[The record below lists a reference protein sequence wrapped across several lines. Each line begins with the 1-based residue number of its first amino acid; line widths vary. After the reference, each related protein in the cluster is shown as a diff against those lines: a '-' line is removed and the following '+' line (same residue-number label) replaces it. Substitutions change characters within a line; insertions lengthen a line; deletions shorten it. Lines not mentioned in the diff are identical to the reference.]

1 MATTAV
7 VALVLLA
14 VGGLITWNVIRSTV
28 ALPGQVT
35 RMSIVFPEAH
45 VRMVNE
51 SREFAVS
58 PSGSHVV
65 YEANRELYLRALDR
79 FDAQLVPGTEGTDPT
94 SPFFSPDGQWI
105 GFYSY
110 RDDALQKIPVSG
122 GTPVTLF
129 EGQSAMSPNWG
140 PDDQIIFGREGAG
153 ILRIAGAGG
162 SAELLV
168 PVDLPELVTQPQ
180 ILPGGEAV
188 LYTLG
193 TWARAW
199 DTAQIIVERL
209 ATGERTVVL
218 DGGSAGRYVP
228 TGHLVYALGESLL
241 AVPFD
246 VTRLEVTGGAVPLL
260 EGIFRSMNND
270 TGSADFDL
278 SRTGAIVYR
287 PTEARLASNTL
298 VWVDRSGEEEVVPV
312 PPHIYIYPRLAPDG
326 RRMTLDTRGA
336 GDDDVWVWDLD
347 RETFTRLT
355 VSPQADQYGVWT
367 PDGKRVVFSSTR
379 EGVPNL
385 YWRPADG
392 TGLVERLAPSPNDQY
407 PHAVSPDG
415 KHLVYREHGPTTGRD
430 LYVLPLDDA
439 RQPRP
444 LVVTEFTE
452 LNAEFSPD
460 GRWLAYQS
468 DASGDFEIYVRPFP
482 SMDTARWQI
491 STAGGTQPLWSPA
504 GRELFF
510 RTEAGVMGVPVQT
523 GGTDF
528 SAGRPTLIVQGD
540 YRTPSS
546 AAGRTYDVTS
556 DGERF
561 LLIRANAGH
570 DPNDPFAGATRLHVV
585 LNWLEELRARVPTS

>member
-1 MATTAV
+1 
-7 VALVLLA
+7 
-14 VGGLITWNVIRSTV
+14 
-28 ALPGQVT
+28 
-35 RMSIVFPEAH
+35 MSIVFPEAH

>member
-1 MATTAV
+1 M
-7 VALVLLA
+7 
-14 VGGLITWNVIRSTV
+14 
-28 ALPGQVT
+28 
-35 RMSIVFPEAH
+35 
-45 VRMVNE
+45 
-51 SREFAVS
+51 
-58 PSGSHVV
+58 
-65 YEANRELYLRALDR
+65 
-79 FDAQLVPGTEGTDPT
+79 
-94 SPFFSPDGQWI
+94 
-105 GFYSY
+105 
-110 RDDALQKIPVSG
+110 
-122 GTPVTLF
+122 
-129 EGQSAMSPNWG
+129 
-140 PDDQIIFGREGAG
+140 
-153 ILRIAGAGG
+153 
-162 SAELLV
+162 
-168 PVDLPELVTQPQ
+168 
-180 ILPGGEAV
+180 

-193 TWARAW
+193 SWARAW

-260 EGIFRSMNND
+260 EGIFRSTNND
-270 TGSADFDL
+270 TGSAHFDL

-407 PHAVSPDG
+407 PHAVSLDG